1 MYGQTEASPRMSY
14 LDWSKFYLNFG
25 SVGKPLQNSK
35 FILLNNKGKRI
46 KKPFTIGELVY
57 FGKNVSLGYARNVE
71 DLKKGDENKG
81 ILYTGDLGFKDKDN
95 YYYITG
101 RTNRILKIFGTRLD
115 LDDIE
120 KKLKKDNYKIK
131 CINDN
136 KYLKILIDDNYNK
149 EEIKKK
155 IYDYFGINKNYI
167 FISKIEKYYN
177 QKSFKETI

>member
-1 MYGQTEASPRMSY
+1 M
-14 LDWSKFYLNFG
+14 
-25 SVGKPLQNSK
+25 
-35 FILLNNKGKRI
+35 
-46 KKPFTIGELVY
+46 VY
-57 FGKNVSLGYARNVE
+57 FGKNVSLGYARNIE

-81 ILYTGDLGFKDKDN
+81 ILYTGDLGFRDKDN

-136 KYLKILIDDNYNK
+136 KYLKNLIKVNYKK
-149 EEIKKK
+149 EKIKKK

-167 FISKIEKYYN
+167 FISKVEKYYN
-177 QKSFKETI
+177 QKSFKEII

>member
-1 MYGQTEASPRMSY
+1 M
-14 LDWSKFYLNFG
+14 
-25 SVGKPLQNSK
+25 
-35 FILLNNKGKRI
+35 
-46 KKPFTIGELVY
+46 
-57 FGKNVSLGYARNVE
+57 
-71 DLKKGDENKG
+71 
-81 ILYTGDLGFKDKDN
+81 GFRDKDN

-136 KYLKILIDDNYNK
+136 KYLKILINDNYNK

-167 FISKIEKYYN
+167 FISKVEKYYN
-177 QKSFKETI
+177 QKSFKEII